1 MKVYIVFQ
9 ISDIADIL
17 KVYDIEAAYSI
28 IQAVPADIQAVLAD
42 LNIDFNRRDR
52 REVNT
57 LESYA
62 DSDESKNQQM
72 EAVWR
77 KKREVRKPT

>member
-1 MKVYIVFQ
+1 MKVHIVFQ
-9 ISDIADIL
+9 LPDITDIL
-17 KVYDIEAAYSI
+17 KVNDIEAVYSI
-28 IQAVPADIQAVLAD
+28 IQTVLAN

-57 LESYA
+57 LDSDA
-62 DSDESKNQQM
+62 DSDKSKNQQM
-72 EAVWR
+72 KAVWR

>member
-28 IQAVPADIQAVLAD
+28 IQAVLVDP
-42 LNIDFNRRDR
+42 NIDFNRRDR